1 MCSDFSLKTRASHI
15 CSNNYSNTILPVHI
29 PTAGAPPARPKRLA
43 FSIHRVVA
51 RKLLKVYGLRPLWR
65 RPWLYC
71 AAKPS
76 PAGNAGLRSAEE
88 TEEGTTTVPMP
99 VEEYGFDD
107 DVEKTLC
114 GSA

>member
-1 MCSDFSLKTRASHI
+1 M
-15 CSNNYSNTILPVHI
+15 
-29 PTAGAPPARPKRLA
+29 
-43 FSIHRVVA
+43 
-51 RKLLKVYGLRPLWR
+51 RPLWR

-76 PAGNAGLRSAEE
+76 PAGSAGLRSAEE

-99 VEEYGFDD
+99 VEEYGFDED

-114 GSA
+114 GSASRGCRDQRLGTETNEDPRTTMMHDE